1 MKAIPTYA
9 LYGELSE
16 SLPPERLHCE
26 SIADRSRL
34 YDWEIKP
41 HRHEA
46 FFQILHIR
54 SGAGEAQFDGTRV
67 AIRPPCVIT
76 VPPLCVHGFRFT
88 RNIQGTVI
96 TVVERYLDAILAG
109 APQLQSR
116 LAVPQLHR
124 FQARSA
130 QAARI
135 DQLFE
140 TIVSEFGG
148 NAAWRTAAIHASLAL
163 ALILA
168 ARAQTAPAPGAT
180 GPANRKMLHLQR
192 FRALLDRDYRTHKS
206 VAFYAG
212 ELGITPTQ
220 LNRVC
225 RDVLGKSA
233 LGAINAR
240 LLLEAERDLVYTFM
254 GVKEIA
260 LSLGFSDAAY
270 FSRFF
275 SKQKRCTPTQFR
287 EQAQRQ
293 LRREKAG

>member
-1 MKAIPTYA
+1 MQAIPTYA

-16 SLPPERLHCE
+16 NLPPERMHCE
-26 SIADRSRL
+26 SIAERSRL
-34 YDWEIKP
+34 YDWEIEP

-54 SGAGEAQFDGTRV
+54 SGSGVARFEAAEV
-67 AIRPPCVIT
+67 AIRPPCIIT
-76 VPPLCVHGFRFT
+76 VPPLAVHGYRFS

-96 TVVERYLDAILAG
+96 TIVEKYLDAILAG

-116 LAVPQLHR
+116 LALPQQHCFR
-124 FQARSA
+124 SRSA
-130 QAARI
+130 EAVRV
-135 DQLFE
+135 DRLFGN
-140 TIVSEFGG
+140 IVREFGG
-148 NAAWRTAAIHASLAL
+148 NAPWRSAAIHASIAM

-168 ARAQTAPAPGAT
+168 ARAQAALDPAATA
-180 GPANRKMLHLQR
+180 PANRKMLHLQR
-192 FRALLDRDYRTHKS
+192 FRALLDRDYRAHKP
-206 VAFYAG
+206 VASYAG

-225 RDVLGKSA
+225 RELLGKSA

-240 LLLEAERDLVYTFM
+240 LMLEAERDLVYTFI

-260 LSLGFSDAAY
+260 LSLGFSDAGY

-275 SKQKRCTPTQFR
+275 AKQRHCTPTQFR
-287 EQAQRQ
+287 AKAQRQ
-293 LRREKAG
+293 LRKETAR